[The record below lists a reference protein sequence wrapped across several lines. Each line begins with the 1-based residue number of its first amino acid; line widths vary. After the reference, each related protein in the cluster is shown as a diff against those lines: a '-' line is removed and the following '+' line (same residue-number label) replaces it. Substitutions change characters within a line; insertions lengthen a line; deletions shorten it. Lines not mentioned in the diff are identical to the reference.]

1 MPKGN
6 EMKKFLF
13 FICVALIFLNIIL
26 PRQLA
31 AVELSTGSA
40 IYVPIYRS
48 FYQIYGSSRDSYN
61 LTSTACLHNTDPKQA
76 IKVLSIDYYDSS
88 GKMVKKIIDA
98 PLIINPW
105 NSKEVTIQP
114 STEAEDFGGN
124 LIVRWKSDQ
133 PANPPLVE
141 VLMTGQFLNRG
152 VSFMTRGV
160 EIKE

>member
-1 MPKGN
+1 MPIGDK
-6 EMKKFLF
+6 MKKCL
-13 FICVALIFLNIIL
+13 CIIL
-26 PRQLA
+26 FAIVSLNSFLPFQVA
-31 AVELSTGSA
+31 AAELSTGSG

-61 LTSTACLHNTDPKQA
+61 LTSTACFHNPDPKQA
-76 IKVLSIDYYDSS
+76 IKILSIDYYDSS
-88 GKMVKKIIDA
+88 GKLVKKFIDD
-98 PLIINPW
+98 PIMIKPW
-105 NSKEVTIQP
+105 NSKEITIQP
-114 STEAEDFGGN
+114 RTEAEDFGGN

-133 PANPPLVE
+133 PANPPIVE